1 MPPDPRRAAPV
12 AIEVATVQDVPD
24 IVALLERVFTE
35 YRLVFVPTE
44 EVPDVLDFDRHYTPP
59 HGAFWMVRDDDR
71 LIASVGVERLDA
83 SSAEL
88 HRLYVD
94 AAARGRGLGEALI
107 ATVRDWCGRHD
118 IARLILWSDTRFSHA
133 HALYERLGF
142 ERTGERTTLDVNQS
156 REYRY
161 ERSV

>member
-1 MPPDPRRAAPV
+1 MSRDPRRGAPV
-12 AIEVATVQDVPD
+12 AIEVATASDVPD
-24 IVALLERVFTE
+24 IIALLGRVFDE
-35 YRLVFVPTE
+35 YSLIFVPE
-44 EVPDVLDFDRHYTPP
+44 QEVPDVLDFDRHYTPP
-59 HGAFWMVRDDDR
+59 HGAFWMVREDDR
-71 LIASVGVERLDA
+71 LIASVGVAQLDA
-83 SSAEL
+83 KSAEL

-94 AAARGRGLGEALI
+94 GAARGRGLGEALV

-118 IARLILWSDTRFSHA
+118 ITWLILWSDTRFSHA

-142 ERTGERTTLDVNQS
+142 ERTGERTMPDVNQS